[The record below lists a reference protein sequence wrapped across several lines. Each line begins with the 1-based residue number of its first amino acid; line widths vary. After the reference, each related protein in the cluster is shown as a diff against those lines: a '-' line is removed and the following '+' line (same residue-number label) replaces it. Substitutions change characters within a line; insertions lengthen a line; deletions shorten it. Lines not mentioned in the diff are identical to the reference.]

1 MNICDNRYIITGGPG
16 SGKST
21 LLDALSEKGYQ
32 CFEEISRVVIR
43 EQHEIGGDKVPWLN
57 LAEFAEICYDRMSS
71 QLEDCN
77 TNSKCFYD
85 RGIPDIIAY
94 VRRGELNVPQK
105 YFSKSKDYNRIV
117 FLAPA
122 WKEIFVND
130 SERPESF
137 DDSLEIYLFLKET
150 YLELGFTVVELP
162 KSSIENRVQ
171 FITDYLSV
179 DRDSEIA

>member
-21 LLDALSEKGYQ
+21 LLDALSEQGFQ
-32 CFEEISRVVIR
+32 CFEEISRIVIK

-57 LAEFAEICYDRMSS
+57 LAEFAEICYKRMSS
-71 QLEDCN
+71 QLDKCN
-77 TNSKCFYD
+77 ANSKCFYD

-94 VRRGELNVPQK
+94 VKRGGLPVPSK
-105 YFSKSKDYNRIV
+105 YFNKSKDYNRIV

-122 WKEIFVND
+122 WKEIFIND

-137 DDSLEIYLFLKET
+137 EDSVEISLFLKET
-150 YLELGFTVVELP
+150 YFDLGFTVIELP
-162 KSSIENRVQ
+162 RSSVLERVH
-171 FITDYLSV
+171 FISNYLSS
-179 DRDSEIA
+179 DKESDIA